1 MDEFDEHKK
10 HSNRA
15 KLKTW
20 EKKGYTKSLKNMVK
34 KRNLKKRSE
43 ELFTLNKTFSMMMKK
58 TIVKH
63 EDYKDWLI
71 KVWENV
77 HTHNRQVQAGYDSI
91 MAEAIGNLR
100 TKQSSS
106 LPQHFLPKEW
116 TEVLLKDAK
125 LYNSAMKNMDQQI
138 EDKMVMLHKVQKINQ
153 LYIDLHE
160 CFFADFIDNL
170 ENAKRMCIRFNGLLK
185 NLSDEA

>member
-1 MDEFDEHKK
+1 MDEFDERKK

-20 EKKGYTKSLKNMVK
+20 EEKGYTKSLKNMVK

-91 MAEAIGNLR
+91 MTEAIINLR
-100 TKQSSS
+100 RKSSR
-106 LPQHFLPKEW
+106 LAQHSHPKEC
-116 TEVLLKDAK
+116 TDGPLKNLEEYKA
-125 LYNSAMKNMDQQI
+125 AMKYMDQEI
-138 EDKMVMLHKVQKINQ
+138 KDKTDKLSKIQKVNQ
-153 LYIDLHE
+153 YYIDFHE
-160 CFFADFIDNL
+160 NLFADFVETL
-170 ENAKRMCIRFNGLLK
+170 ENAKGMCIRFNGILR